1 MVLFILMV
9 LTGLAVPVIYM
20 IPNHAVKFAAY
31 IYIFL
36 GFSTY
41 WAVGASMNLTHTG
54 DIFDS
59 FQFLPI
65 FIFAMANA
73 IVILIAIVD
82 APKYGYGF
90 SGVGAAIVVY
100 NVTNAWNLDV
110 ILVVNRIRTC

>member
-36 GFSTY
+36 GFSTC

-59 FQFLPI
+59 FQFLPMV
-65 FIFAMANA
+65 IFAMANSV
-73 IVILIAIVD
+73 VIPIAIMD

-90 SGVGAAIVVY
+90 SGVGAAIVIY